1 MPRDESD
8 TTPPGTPAGTPPDA
22 TPAALPGAPQLAALR
37 VFVHVARAGS
47 FAGAARELGL
57 SPAAVSQA
65 VARLEEGLQAA
76 LFVRAVRRISLTPAG
91 ASLFAATDVAL
102 RDIEL
107 ALKAA
112 GPRTSALV
120 RLTAPPTWVALWLM
134 PRLAGFTQAA
144 PHVQVQVD
152 ASSQLQD
159 IEAQGIDFGI
169 RYAQALP
176 PHFKRVGLFDQVFV
190 PVCHPSL
197 AQQLHSLADLQE
209 QRLLHES
216 DLSRWTGWLNAAAAD
231 AGEEP
236 PAWDGAN
243 GLYFSQ
249 GTLAVSA
256 ASRGLGVALTEP
268 GFVAG
273 ASGVGHSGGATAQAM
288 VQPFAFGWHTGNR
301 YHAVWSSRSPLSA
314 AARQF
319 LDWLKA
325 EAKSEPK
332 TDTRHAV

>member
-1 MPRDESD
+1 MPDYEPSISQNNA
-8 TTPPGTPAGTPPDA
+8 PP
-22 TPAALPGAPQLAALR
+22 LAAWR

-47 FAGAARELGL
+47 FAGAARALGL

-65 VARLEEGLQAA
+65 VARLEEHLQSA

-91 ASLFAATDVAL
+91 ATLFAATDAAL

-112 GPRTSALV
+112 GPRSSALV

-144 PHVQVQVD
+144 PDIQVQVD

-159 IEAQGIDFGI
+159 IEAEGIDFGI

-176 PHFKRVGLFDQVFV
+176 PHFKRVALFDQVFV
-190 PVCHPSL
+190 PVCHARL
-197 AQQLHSLADLQE
+197 AACLHSLADLQA

-216 DLSRWTGWLNAAAAD
+216 DLSRWTAWLAASAMA

-268 GFVAG
+268 GFIAG
-273 ASGVGHSGGATAQAM
+273 ANGAASLSETLI
-288 VQPFAFGWHTGNR
+288 QPFEFGWHTGNR
-301 YHAVWSSRSPLSA
+301 YHAVWSSRSPLSP

-332 TDTRHAV
+332 ADARRAG